1 MTVYS
6 TLEKDIIEYNIQ
18 YREGTPTI
26 SDQEYDYLIERLVK
40 EQPNSELLNMA
51 VIEEPKENRKC
62 ALPIPMYSLEKD
74 KSVEEFQKHLS
85 SNGLPK
91 DTACVISPKLDGIS
105 LVVDESPPKKAWTR
119 GDGEV
124 GQESTVHFD
133 NMARNDRNDFRYV
146 HSYGEAII
154 SKENWVKCFLGK
166 ISPYNGKPYKSA
178 RNTVGGL
185 LNTDDPREELKYV
198 DYIRYGTS
206 VDGSVDK
213 LAYNRDKV
221 EMLGIC
227 NSLNAVEF
235 KYRVCK
241 ANEITEDLLDN
252 LYQDW
257 SKDYQIDGLV
267 IDINDKNIRNNIGRE
282 RNNNPKYARAIKLP
296 KWGEN
301 AIVKV
306 LNITWQVSKQGN
318 LKPVINI
325 EPTDIGG
332 ATISNVTAYNAKY
345 LFDNH
350 IAVGSI
356 IEITRSG
363 DVIPKHLKTI
373 SWDEFEFDNMMEEIA
388 CPSCGDD
395 VFWDDTDT
403 ELFCVNPDCD
413 EMRIGKLVHF
423 FKTLEVEEFGEPT
436 IIKFYKAGYQKPLDV
451 LKMSITDILSIEG
464 FANKSTNNLLKE
476 FQKLKDNGT
485 TLAKLIHACDSM
497 EGRLGSKMIQ
507 LIFDEISGDD
517 PYDQKVERLIQ
528 INGIAE
534 KSAVLF
540 NSGMQK
546 FLKPE
551 FQELF
556 NYITILNENVMEITG
571 NKFKGFRMCFTGV
584 RPSKEQEK
592 YLIENGAEVVS
603 GISSKT
609 THLVVKD
616 LSDKT
621 LRSEKSTKAMSL
633 GVEIITMEDLFK

>member
-1 MTVYS
+1 MNVYS
-6 TLEKDIIEYNIQ
+6 TLEREIIEYNIQ

-26 SDQEYDYLIERLVK
+26 SDQEYDYLIERLAK
-40 EQPNSELLNMA
+40 EQPNSELLNMSI
-51 VIEEPKENRKC
+51 IEEPKENRKC

-74 KSVEEFQKHLS
+74 KSIEEFQKHLS
-85 SNGLPK
+85 SNGLSK
-91 DTACVISPKLDGIS
+91 DIVCVISPKLDGIS
-105 LVVDESPPKKAWTR
+105 LVVDENSPKKALTR
-119 GDGEV
+119 GDGEI
-124 GQESTVHFD
+124 GQNVTPQYEKMFESDLTLYAHCIT
-133 NMARNDRNDFRYV
+133 
-146 HSYGEAII
+146 YGEAII
-154 SKENWVKCFLGK
+154 SKENWVKHFLGK
-166 ISPYNGKPYKSA
+166 ISPHTGKPYKSA
-178 RNTVGGL
+178 RNLVGGL
-185 LNTDDPREELKYV
+185 LNADEAREELKYV
-198 DYIRYGTS
+198 NYIRYGMNVNLT
-206 VDGSVDK
+206 VDK
-213 LAYNRDKV
+213 S
-221 EMLGIC
+221 EMLKMC
-227 NSLNAVEF
+227 NDGLNAVEF
-235 KYRVCK
+235 KYHVCK

-306 LNITWQVSKQGN
+306 LGITWQVSKQGN

-350 IAVGSI
+350 IAVNSV

-373 SWDEFEFDNMMEEIA
+373 SWDETEFNKMRTNIA
-388 CPSCGDD
+388 CPSCGGQ
-395 VFWDDTDT
+395 VFWDETET
-403 ELFCVNPDCD
+403 ELFCVNEDCD
-413 EMRIGKLVHF
+413 EMLIGKLVHF

-436 IIKFYKAGYQKPLDV
+436 IEKFYYAGYQKPIDV
-451 LKMSITDILSIEG
+451 LKMSYNDILSIEG

-485 TLAKLIHACDSM
+485 TLAKLIHSSDVM
-497 EGRLGSKMIQ
+497 NGRLGSKLIQ
-507 LIFDEISGDD
+507 LIIDEINGDD
-517 PYDQKVERLIQ
+517 PYDQKVERLVRIK
-528 INGIAE
+528 GIAE
-534 KSAVLF
+534 ISAQLF
-540 NSGMQK
+540 IAGMQD
-546 FLKPE
+546 FLEPE
-551 FQELF
+551 YQELF
-556 NYITILNENVMEITG
+556 DYVKVNENNQTDIVGI
-571 NKFKGFRMCFTGV
+571 KFAGYKLCFTGV
-584 RPSKEQEK
+584 RPSKEQEE
-592 YLIENGAEVVS
+592 LIKSNAGEIVS
-603 GISSKT
+603 GVSKNT

-621 LRSEKSTKAMSL
+621 LKSEKSVKAKSL